1 MFIAVYACI
10 VYITLLWRWISRRE
24 PFIRGFLTHSQ
35 RTATQWHIHNGRG
48 TAWCRL
54 NSDIAVVVCGSS
66 KYHALEGV
74 LQLSEVESG
83 LGLTAP
89 TA

>member
-1 MFIAVYACI
+1 M
-10 VYITLLWRWISRRE
+10 TLQVSRRE
-24 PFIRGFLTHSQ
+24 PFIGGFFTHSQ
-35 RTATQWHIHNGRG
+35 GTATQWDVHNGRG
-48 TAWCRL
+48 TAWCRQY
-54 NSDIAVVVCGSS
+54 SDIAVVAGVSS
-66 KYHALEGV
+66 KYHTLEGV

>member
-1 MFIAVYACI
+1 M
-10 VYITLLWRWISRRE
+10 LQISRRE
-24 PFIRGFLTHSQ
+24 SFIRGFLTQSQ
-35 RTATQWHIHNGRG
+35 GTATQWHIHNGGG

-54 NSDIAVVVCGSS
+54 NSDIAVVAGVSG
-66 KYHALEGV
+66 KYHTLERV